1 MPPLLQAPSVRA
13 IKLQYFLAYG
23 VIGSLAPFLSL
34 LLKEERG
41 LQDAQIG
48 LASGASSAA
57 AILMPL
63 VMGSLA
69 DLRQDARRLLAL
81 VFGVSAVALSGLVFA
96 QGFWPIVLLLCLHS
110 LAYVATTPLQD
121 GLNFA
126 LQQRRAESG
135 QAAVPFHQIRVWGT
149 VGFIVPSVL
158 LFGFLAQGTPLR
170 ASLFAAVGFC
180 VLGVIN
186 SLRLPASPPPVAL
199 EAGAKRSQAMPVLSA
214 LRVLRRPPVF
224 VLCVCLM
231 LANMASASYYAFY
244 PLYLSETI
252 GVSRQW
258 VGPIFNVGVVF
269 EIGFMLLC
277 GWGLKRLGFKRFMLL
292 GLACLSARL
301 ALLAA
306 CPHVAVAIGTQ
317 LVHGMIVVALHV
329 APALYLNRQAGDEY
343 RTSMQGLLAVL
354 TGASRVLGSIVAGR
368 LAGENLLTVFA
379 WAGALSLS
387 AVIFFALAFRI
398 DWALDR
404 ALGD

>member
-1 MPPLLQAPSVRA
+1 MLPTLQAPSVRA

-34 LLKEERG
+34 FLKDERG

-48 LASGASSAA
+48 LATGASSAA
-57 AILMPL
+57 AVLMPL
-63 VMGSLA
+63 LMGSLA
-69 DLRQDARRLLAL
+69 DLRQDARRLLAG
-81 VFGVSAVALSGLVFA
+81 VFGVSAIALSALIFTR
-96 QGFWPIVLLLCLHS
+96 GFWPIVALLCLHS

-126 LQQRRAESG
+126 LQQRRAALG

-158 LFGFLAQGTPLR
+158 LFGFLARGAPLW
-170 ASLFAAVGFC
+170 ASLVAAVGFC
-180 VLGVIN
+180 VLGVVN
-186 SLRLPASPPPVAL
+186 SLRLPARAPLDAGKL
-199 EAGAKRSQAMPVLSA
+199 ESKVSGAMPILSA
-214 LRVLRRPPVF
+214 LRVLRRPPVL
-224 VLCVCLM
+224 VLCLSLM
-231 LANMASASYYAFY
+231 LANMAAASYYAFY
-244 PLYLSETI
+244 PLYLSKTI

-269 EIGFMLLC
+269 EIGFMLGC
-277 GWGLKRLGFKRFMLL
+277 GWGLKRLGFKGFMLL
-292 GLACLSARL
+292 GLACLTARL
-301 ALLAA
+301 ALLSAF
-306 CPHVAVAIGTQ
+306 PNVVVAIGTQ

-354 TGASRVLGSIVAGR
+354 TGASRVVGSIVAG
-368 LAGENLLTVFA
+368 LVAGENLLTVFG
-379 WAGALSLS
+379 WAGALGFS
-387 AVIFFALAFRI
+387 AVILFALAFRI
-398 DWALDR
+398 EPSLNR